1 MTPGIVSSRY
11 AKALLKLVLE
21 TGNGDAVYEQ
31 VDRLLKRQEQPGF
44 VMEPELYDFVELLLK
59 KGRIE
64 YVKFIFQSFLR
75 MYDLSQ
81 GRKRVHLVTAVA
93 VPGLEERLKVLLEE
107 KTGSRILMESS
118 IDPSI
123 IGGFQLKVE
132 DDFLDAS
139 VSRRLEELRR
149 RLVVKNNRLV

>member
-21 TGNGDAVYEQ
+21 SGNGDAVYGQ
-31 VDRLLKRQEQPGF
+31 VDRLPKHQEQPGF
-44 VMEPELYDFVELLLK
+44 VMEPELQAFVELLVK
-59 KGRIE
+59 KGRME

-75 MYDLSQ
+75 MYDLSK

-93 VPGLEERLKVLLEE
+93 VPGLEERLKELLEE

>member
-21 TGNGDAVYEQ
+21 SGNGDAVYGQ
-31 VDRLLKRQEQPGF
+31 VDRLLKHQEQPGF
-44 VMEPELYDFVELLLK
+44 VMEPELHAFVELLVK
-59 KGRIE
+59 KGRME

-75 MYDLSQ
+75 MYDLSK

-93 VPGLEERLKVLLEE
+93 VPGLEERLKELLEE

-139 VSRRLEELRR
+139 VSRGLEELRR

>member
-107 KTGSRILMESS
+107 KTGARILMESS

>member
-1 MTPGIVSSRY
+1 
-11 AKALLKLVLE
+11 
-21 TGNGDAVYEQ
+21 
-31 VDRLLKRQEQPGF
+31 
-44 VMEPELYDFVELLLK
+44 MEPELYDFVELLLK

-107 KTGSRILMESS
+107 KTGARILMESS

>member
-31 VDRLLKRQEQPGF
+31 VDRLLKHQEQPGF
-44 VMEPELYDFVELLLK
+44 VMEPELHDFVEMLLK

-107 KTGSRILMESS
+107 KTGARILMESS

>member
-1 MTPGIVSSRY
+1 
-11 AKALLKLVLE
+11 
-21 TGNGDAVYEQ
+21 
-31 VDRLLKRQEQPGF
+31 
-44 VMEPELYDFVELLLK
+44 MEPELHAFVELLVK
-59 KGRIE
+59 KGRME

-75 MYDLSQ
+75 MYDLSK

-93 VPGLEERLKVLLEE
+93 VPGLEERLKELLEE

>member
-107 KTGSRILMESS
+107 KTGAKILMESS